1 MDIFQKLYE
10 IENETGGDVSGIKKL
25 IEDGQVTIASSMPS
39 PDPKDSVRTIELI
52 NSFMAKYPPG
62 KADGG
67 RIGFYKG
74 MSADKSKNVINLRK
88 PKTLTG
94 KAGDR
99 KLTEKQIKDLD
110 PNYLG
115 DFEGGDLERP
125 KKVYQSGTP
134 GSVLDDAIEIRNI
147 IVNNK
152 GNIFGL
158 EELGEKAGIYTSGTG
173 SRKSGK
179 GNRPD
184 IRRVRAALAVAKD
197 SFPEIGNFKFVTD
210 RYKIDGSQRQQLNMV
225 VDTIKAY
232 QSATGDEKL
241 AQFLPD
247 NMGQFYTRVIEKG
260 SKKLPG
266 KPEQGLYI
274 KMYNFGPEQI
284 KYISDRISY
293 ETGQKFTSKDY
304 KNLVADVKKY
314 RASVGSDARVQKKL
328 ATINKHIK
336 NLANDSVIQDLLKG
350 NLDRKTQEALLE
362 RATRIVG
369 GDASIASRRL
379 FMMAEA
385 MSDTTDKYKNL
396 GIELNNEKANKIIA
410 TGKEIGGR
418 NNRYGMSSVLYDY
431 YGNVVDK
438 AIGSG
443 EGQTFLGKYQQ
454 AIRNALDKGQSPD
467 EIFSLTASARTR
479 VPGQGNLAP
488 YAIFTQRLKTEV
500 NSAIKGA
507 YIDSALSRTHGEL
520 QKIFKGRK
528 YSQLNAADKKAAN
541 DLVEAFEKEKVRAL
555 NQPVNPGE
563 VKKGAKPIYLTA
575 AEKKNIQLPSFDL
588 KNPPS
593 KSIEGFATRFV
604 KYPKIK
610 EAFEK
615 SYKDVGYSMKVTK
628 DMQTQKELLKT
639 IASQYEKLGCGK
651 AAGGRVYFNEGGLG
665 LTECAKK
672 GKAKLENIIK
682 KGVAPDSED
691 AILARQILKAGA
703 SFKDAFTLRGMFGPA
718 AMAFLVGTEA
728 GFVGYDMLSEG
739 KTMREAVGDSLFN
752 YMLGEKTKINPQ
764 EELFKRY
771 RSLGYDDN
779 QMFRLMKVIDTTNL
793 INRGQNI
800 DQRARAQAQYVQGL
814 RNEPDQFMGPD
825 DQMMSDTRSEM
836 AEKGLK
842 DLEQEALDF
851 NKSIEQV
858 DTGDVPVQNT
868 LEQYIKGGQFALD
881 KELLKE
887 ADAAATV
894 QKMQSPQAIA
904 GGFLF
909 PKLEEKR
916 IQTLGENLPG
926 GGVNPA
932 ARLGIQAYE
941 DPSSLPD
948 NFQIIPLQPYGLKKG
963 GRAGY
968 NNGKLVEPVEID
980 FASAE
985 DKAFSDMMKAF
996 RYYIKSGGKK
1006 SLKEYMR
1013 MSTGAGRKGGGK
1025 EHFRGAGGGIAKL
1038 AGVDDGP
1045 PPKSGPN
1052 PQGLSYLMK
1061 RGKNT

>member
-1 MDIFQKLYE
+1 MPGSLDNLEEAIRKLQDMYDDPDIVIPASQLPEKPNPYKDFMDRNPQ
-10 IENETGGDVSGIKKL
+10 N
-25 IEDGQVTIASSMPS
+25 
-39 PDPKDSVRTIELI
+39 
-52 NSFMAKYPPG
+52 

-74 MSADKSKNVINLRK
+74 MSANKAKKKIKLK
-88 PKTLTG
+88 EPATLTG
-94 KAGDR
+94 MAGDR
-99 KLTEKQIKDLD
+99 KLSKKQIDALD

-115 DFEGGDLERP
+115 DFTGGDLERP
-125 KKVYQSGTP
+125 KKVYKSGTSN
-134 GSVLDDAIEIRNI
+134 SVIDDAIEIRNI

-158 EELGEKAGIYTSGTG
+158 EELGEKAQIYTSGTG
-173 SRKSGK
+173 TRKSGK

-184 IRRVRAALAVAKD
+184 IRRVRAALALAKD
-197 SFPEIGNFKFVTD
+197 NFPEIGNFKFVTD

-260 SKKLPG
+260 PKKLPG

-284 KYISDRISY
+284 KYISDRITD

-304 KNLVADVKKY
+304 KNLITDVKKY
-314 RASVGSDARVQKKL
+314 RASVSGDARTQTRL
-328 ATINKHIK
+328 ANINKQIK
-336 NLANDSVIQDLLKG
+336 NLADDSVIQNLLKG
-350 NLDRKTQEALLE
+350 DLNRKTQEALLE
-362 RATRIVG
+362 RATRLVG

-385 MSDTTDKYKNL
+385 MSDTTNKYKNL
-396 GIELNNEKANKIIA
+396 GIELNSEKANKIIS

-488 YAIFTQRLKTEV
+488 YALFTQQLKTEV

-507 YIDSALSRTHGEL
+507 YIDSALSRTHGKL
-520 QKIFKGRK
+520 QEIFKGRK
-528 YSQLNAADKKAAN
+528 YSELNAADKKAAN
-541 DLVEAFEKEKVRAL
+541 ALVEAFEKEKTRAL

-604 KYPKIK
+604 KYPQIK

-628 DMQTQKELLKT
+628 DMKTQKEFLESTLASLGDGNCAVTFGKNKRDGGRIGYQTGTPGLNQCIESGIKNINEGKFKTADQAQDAARLLGGGKNVLRGLMKYGILPEAAYVAGESVFRSVLGEEPLNALKKSIDT
-639 IASQYEKLGCGK
+639 FSFGLTDFTSGIEAEKFGKDADRKLAVDKFRASQDKVNSIQQDIANLETLNTGSEFGYEGDQTK
-651 AAGGRVYFNEGGLG
+651 AIQMKNVELEA
-665 LTECAKK
+665 AKK
-672 GKAKLENIIK
+672 ELQKNYVNPDTVQYIDRKGENIADAQMAKSGFAKASLKDQMEGIP
-682 KGVAPDSED
+682 GVAGYMDTET
-691 AILARQILKAGA
+691 ARVFQRQPSQMELNLNMLP
-703 SFKDAFTLRGMFGPA
+703 SFKDYQKSD
-718 AMAFLVGTEA
+718 A
-728 GFVGYDMLSEG
+728 GIMD
-739 KTMREAVGDSLFN
+739 
-752 YMLGEKTKINPQ
+752 
-764 EELFKRY
+764 
-771 RSLGYDDN
+771 
-779 QMFRLMKVIDTTNL
+779 KVIMN
-793 INRGQNI
+793 
-800 DQRARAQAQYVQGL
+800 A
-814 RNEPDQFMGPD
+814 PDEVLLDISP
-825 DQMMSDTRSEM
+825 SALEM
-836 AEKGLK
+836 KKVL
-842 DLEQEALDF
+842 Q
-851 NKSIEQV
+851 
-858 DTGDVPVQNT
+858 
-868 LEQYIKGGQFALD
+868 EQY
-881 KELLKE
+881 
-887 ADAAATV
+887 
-894 QKMQSPQAIA
+894 KM
-904 GGFLF
+904 
-909 PKLEEKR
+909 
-916 IQTLGENLPG
+916 ENLKNTFG
-926 GGVNPA
+926 AEQMYGTQ
-932 ARLGIQAYE
+932 GIFSQ
-941 DPSSLPD
+941 
-948 NFQIIPLQPYGLKKG
+948 PL
-963 GRAGY
+963 
-968 NNGKLVEPVEID
+968 
-980 FASAE
+980 
-985 DKAFSDMMKAF
+985 
-996 RYYIKSGGKK
+996 
-1006 SLKEYMR
+1006 
-1013 MSTGAGRKGGGK
+1013 
-1025 EHFRGAGGGIAKL
+1025 AGGGIAKL

-1045 PPKSGPN
+1045 PPVSGPN
-1052 PQGLSYLMK
+1052 PQGLQGLLNRVK
-1061 RGKNT
+1061 KQ